1 MLLTILVSLTVILL
15 IAVSALLLARIAELN
30 KCVIELEKK
39 HSSDITAI
47 LTRHDGINTNQER
60 GEKTFREEIARNR
73 EELNTSLKHTSE
85 AIAAA
90 MRDVSNLQNEQL
102 NAFSARLREFGEG
115 TYKQLQVLNEASR
128 HDLTQ
133 MRSTIETNIK
143 SLQDDNAKKLEEMR
157 VTVDEKLQSTLE
169 KRLTA
174 SFQQVSERLEQVHK
188 GLGEMQSL
196 ASGVG
201 DLKKVLTN
209 VKTRGT
215 WGEIQLANLLEQ
227 VLSPEQYEANVQTKP
242 KTQER
247 VDFAIKL
254 PGNTT
259 NDAPVWLPLDSKFPQ
274 EDYHR
279 LIEAQESANPELAEQ
294 AMKQLEAR
302 IKLEAKSIRDK
313 YIEPPFTT
321 DFALMFLPTEGLYAE
336 VIRRPGL
343 VDKIQLEYRVNV
355 VGPTTLAALLNALQ
369 MGFRTLTIQK
379 RSSEVWSYL
388 ADVKKHFGAFGD
400 LLAKAHERIRQAS
413 DEIEKAGTRSRTI
426 ENKLKKF
433 EELPGSG
440 VDAIGTQD
448 VIPEPLLGQMQKN

>member
-1 MLLTILVSLTVILL
+1 MTRESAIIVNMLLTILSSLTIVLL
-15 IAVSALLLARIAELN
+15 IVIAALVLSRMAGLN
-30 KCVIELEKK
+30 KRIEELEKK

-47 LTRHDGINTNQER
+47 LTRHDGISSGQER
-60 GEKTFREEIARNR
+60 GERSFREEIAKNR
-73 EELNTSLKHTSE
+73 EELGVSLKNTTE
-85 AIAAA
+85 LI
-90 MRDVSNLQNEQL
+90 VINLRNI
-102 NAFSARLREFGEG
+102 G
-115 TYKQLQVLNEASR
+115 EASR

-133 MRSTIETNIK
+133 MRQTIETNLK
-143 SLQDDNAKKLEEMR
+143 VLQEDNAKRLEEMR

-174 SFQQVSERLEQVHK
+174 SFLQVSERLEQVHK
-188 GLGEMQSL
+188 GLGEMQNL
-196 ASGVG
+196 AIGVG

-209 VKTRGT
+209 VKSRGT
-215 WGEIQLANLLEQ
+215 WGEIQLGSLLEQ
-227 VLSPEQYEANVQTKP
+227 VLSSEQYEANVQTKP

-254 PGNTT
+254 PGG
-259 NDAPVWLPLDSKFPQ
+259 NDTEGPVWLPIDSKFPQ
-274 EDYHR
+274 EDYQR
-279 LIEAQESANPELAEQ
+279 LVEAQEQASPELADQ
-294 AMKQLEAR
+294 AMKQLENR

-313 YIEPPFTT
+313 YIEPPYTT

-343 VDKIQLEYRVNV
+343 VDRIQKDFRVNV

-400 LLAKAHERIRQAS
+400 LLAKAHERVKQAS
-413 DEIEKAGTRSRTI
+413 DVIEDAGRRSRTI
-426 ENKLKKF
+426 ETKLKKF
-433 EELPGSG
+433 EDLPGTT
-440 VDAIGTQD
+440 VAPTEALIEQI
-448 VIPEPLLGQMQKN
+448 VNN